1 MSEDAFQNLTRDAFL
16 GGRIHLWQP
25 RRGYRAGID
34 PVLLAASV
42 SAQAGQSVLDL
53 GCGAGAAIICLSA
66 RVPGLVL
73 TGVELQ
79 PDYGELANRNARE
92 NNIDMRVICADLTQ
106 LPAAL
111 RHEQFDHVIANPPY
125 FRQGAHSPAADSGK
139 RLALGEQTPLD
150 AWVDVA
156 ARRLVHKGYLHVIQR
171 VERLPDLIAAC
182 RGRVGSIEVLP
193 FSAREG
199 RAPELAILQARKG
212 GRADFVLHAPVVLH
226 SGVRHE
232 TDSDSYTPE
241 IVDVLRN
248 GKALNR
254 TGPNSR

>member
-1 MSEDAFQNLTRDAFL
+1 MSDGAFQNLTRDAFL

-42 SAQAGQSVLDL
+42 SAQAGQSVLEL
-53 GCGAGAAIICLSA
+53 GCGTGAALNCLAA
-66 RVPGLVL
+66 RVPGLTL

-79 PDYGELANRNARE
+79 PAYAELASRNARE
-92 NNIDMRVICADLTQ
+92 NDIDIRVICADLTQ

-111 RHEQFDHVIANPPY
+111 RQEHFNHVIANPPY
-125 FRQGAHSPAADSGK
+125 FRQGAHSPAADGGK
-139 RLALGEQTPLD
+139 SLALGERTRLE

-156 ARRLVHKGYLHVIQR
+156 ARRLVHKGYFHVIQR

-182 RGRVGSIEVLP
+182 RGRLGSLSVLP
-193 FSAREG
+193 FSSRQG
-199 RAPELAILQARKG
+199 KAPELAILQARKG
-212 GRADFVLHAPVVLH
+212 GRADFVLHVPVVLH

-232 TDSDSYTPE
+232 ADSDSYTPE
-241 IVDVLRN
+241 IAEVLRN

-254 TGPNSR
+254 TGANSR